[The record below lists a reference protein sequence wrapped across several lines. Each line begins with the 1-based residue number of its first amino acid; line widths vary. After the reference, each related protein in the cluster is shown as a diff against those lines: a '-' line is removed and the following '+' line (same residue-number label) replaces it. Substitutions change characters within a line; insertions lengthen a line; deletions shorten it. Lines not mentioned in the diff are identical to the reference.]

1 MTELTRSD
9 LKIVEEE
16 ESTLKQLVEYARANA
31 MIESREE
38 LLEQVY
44 SVREA
49 LSDAKE
55 DEVAQLTEQLSRLMS
70 LVNQTDQSLVDG
82 VDVSNPYFAH
92 MRLKEAKRIRNIFIG
107 TNVYCPGNIP
117 FQIVDWKVSP
127 ISLLYY
133 RYEEGEEY
141 EEEIGGRIFDGVV
154 EFKRIIKISDGE
166 LVRIAQ
172 GDMVLEKDSTGKW
185 SRHSQ
190 DEHALHGGAGIAP
203 RAENLRKGNPKM
215 GVGLKQEADKTKL
228 LKEITGLIDSE
239 QFSLITKPKSG
250 VVAIQGTAGSGKTT
264 VALHRVAWLHY
275 QDPNVFKPK
284 NMAVVVFSKALA
296 RYISKVLPSLGV
308 KNVNIHIFEDWMS
321 QQRRNLFGPLLPFKY
336 QEFTPVSVIRFKK
349 HPALLNTI
357 KIFLGGKETAF
368 DEGLNEIIRSKDV
381 QGFPVKDFKKIPFVS
396 RLYIMHKWVSG
407 HKQFKKK
414 AFRYGAE
421 VKLLMLKLMDRFVD
435 FNNSGIETVVQY
447 WDELFSDFTYLRE
460 HYIKFA
466 EDDFSEVK
474 FKEITEWLKK
484 QYVQRQSTNKDR
496 KDGLMVDEAS
506 LDNEDDPILLLF
518 YQQLLGKGFGKTDKG
533 LPKYR
538 HLMIDEAQDLC
549 ALELSVMMGMT
560 TEPHSVTLAG
570 DVNQKLIEHGG
581 FDSWERLF
589 NDLGLE
595 GEEVSAL
602 KVSYRSTY
610 EIMDFAVSVLEGHA
624 AYSKEIKAKR
634 NGPPVEFFKYDNQGE
649 MLYNLSNT
657 LNTLTRQEPGASVA
671 LICLTPEAAKSY
683 YEQLDRMEV
692 AGIRWVSDQDFSF
705 TAGIDVTDIRQVKG
719 LEFDYVVLMDVDTI
733 NYPDNTYARYLL
745 HIGATRASH
754 QLWMMNYRL
763 PSHLIPK
770 KVLGTVE

>member
-1 MTELTRSD
+1 MTDLTRVD
-9 LKIVEEE
+9 LSIIEEE
-16 ESTLKQLVEYARANA
+16 ETTLKQLVEYAKANA
-31 MIESREE
+31 MIESRDD
-38 LLEQVY
+38 LLKQVY

-49 LSDAKE
+49 LSEAKE

-92 MRLKEAKRIRNIFIG
+92 MRLKEEKRIRNIFIG
-107 TNVYCPGNIP
+107 TNVYCPSDIP

-127 ISLLYY
+127 ISMLYY

-141 EEEIGGRIFDGVV
+141 EEDIGGRIMEGTV
-154 EFKRIIKISDGE
+154 EFKRIIKVHNGT
-166 LVRIAQ
+166 LVRISH
-172 GDMVLEKDSTGKW
+172 GGSVYEKDDNGSWIKN
-185 SRHSQ
+185 SQKEHS
-190 DEHALHGGAGIAP
+190 LHGGAGIAP
-203 RAENLRKGNPKM
+203 RAENLKKGNPKM
-215 GVGLKQEADKTKL
+215 GVGLRQEADKTKL

-264 VALHRVAWLHY
+264 VALHRVSWLHY
-275 QDPNVFKPK
+275 QDPTFFKPEK
-284 NMAVVVFSKALA
+284 MAIVVFSKALA

-308 KNVNIHIFEDWMS
+308 KGVNIHIFEEWMS
-321 QQRRNLFGPLLPFKY
+321 QQRRNLFGPLLPSRY
-336 QEFTPVSVIRFKK
+336 AEFTPVSVIRFKK
-349 HPALLNTI
+349 HPALLKTV
-357 KIFLGGKETAF
+357 KTFLENKEHDF
-368 DEGLNEIIRSKDV
+368 DVDLKEIISSKGV
-381 QGFPVKDFKKIPFVS
+381 KTFPFEDLKKIPFIS

-407 HKQFKKK
+407 HKQFKKET
-414 AFRYGAE
+414 FSYGTE
-421 VKLLMLKLMDRFVD
+421 VKLLILKLMGKFVN
-435 FNNSGIETVVQY
+435 FNQSRVETVLQC

-460 HYIKFA
+460 QYFKHA
-466 EDDFSEVK
+466 EEEFSEVK

-484 QYVQRQSTNKDR
+484 QYVQRQSSNRDR
-496 KDGLMVDEAS
+496 KDGLMVDEAT

-518 YQQLLGKGFGKTDKG
+518 YQKLLGKGFGKTDKG

-581 FDSWERLF
+581 FDSWELLF
-589 NDLGLE
+589 KDLGLE
-595 GEEVSAL
+595 GEKISAL

-610 EIMDFAVSVLEGHA
+610 EIMNFAISVLDGA
-624 AYSKEIKAKR
+624 AYSKEVKAKR
-634 NGPPVEFFKYDNQGE
+634 NGPPVELFKYENQGE

-657 LNTLTRQEPGASVA
+657 LNELIRQEPGASVA
-671 LICLTPEAAKSY
+671 LICLTPESAKGY

-692 AGIRWVSDQDFSF
+692 ANIRLIKDQEFSF
-705 TAGIDVTDIRQVKG
+705 TAGIDITDIRQVKG
-719 LEFDYVVLMDVDTI
+719 LEFDYVILMDVDTV
-733 NYPDNTYARYLL
+733 NYPDNKYARYLL

-763 PSHLIPK
+763 PSPMIPQNI
-770 KVLGTVE
+770 VEASI

>member
-1 MTELTRSD
+1 MTD
-9 LKIVEEE
+9 LSRVDLDIIEEE
-16 ESTLKQLVEYARANA
+16 EGFLKQLLEYAKANA
-31 MIESREE
+31 MIQSRDD

-49 LSDAKE
+49 LSEAKE

-82 VDVSNPYFAH
+82 VDLSNPYFAH
-92 MRLKEAKRIRNIFIG
+92 MRLKEEKRVRNIFIG
-107 TNVYCPGNIP
+107 TNVYCPSQIP

-141 EEEIGGRIFDGVV
+141 EEDIGGRTMEGVV
-154 EFKRIIKISDGE
+154 EFKRIIKVDDGV
-166 LVRIAQ
+166 LTRITHGAA
-172 GDMVLEKDSTGKW
+172 VYEKDAAGTWIKKGHAE
-185 SRHSQ
+185 HS
-190 DEHALHGGAGIAP
+190 LHGGAGMAP
-203 RAENLRKGNPKM
+203 RAENLKKGNPKM
-215 GVGLKQEADKTKL
+215 GIGLKQEADKTKL

-275 QDPNVFKPK
+275 QDPTFFKPE
-284 NMAVVVFSKALA
+284 NMAIVVFSKALA

-308 KNVNIHIFEDWMS
+308 KGVNIHIFEEWMS
-321 QQRRNLFGPLLPFKY
+321 QQRRNLYGPLLPSRY
-336 QEFTPVSVIRFKK
+336 AEFTPVSVIRFKK
-349 HPALLNTI
+349 HPALLKTVRM
-357 KIFLGGKETAF
+357 FLGEKESDFNTAL
-368 DEGLNEIIRSKDV
+368 ESIITSKGLK
-381 QGFPVKDFKKIPFVS
+381 GFPLKDFNKIPFIS

-407 HKQFKKK
+407 HKQFKKQ
-414 AFRYGAE
+414 AFGYSAE
-421 VKLLMLKLMDRFVD
+421 ARLLLLKLMGTYVN
-435 FNNSGIETVVQY
+435 FNHSRIETVVQY

-460 HYIKFA
+460 QYFKFA
-466 EDDFSEVK
+466 EEEFSEVK

-484 QYVQRQSTNKDR
+484 QYVQRQSSNKER
-496 KDGLMVDEAS
+496 KEGLMVDEAT

-560 TEPHSVTLAG
+560 TEPHSITLAG

-610 EIMDFAVSVLEGHA
+610 EIMDFAVSVLDGA

-634 NGPPVEFFKYDNQGE
+634 NGPPVEFFKYENQGE
-649 MLYNLSNT
+649 MLYNLSSS
-657 LNTLTRQEPGASVA
+657 LNELVRQEPGASVA
-671 LICLTPEAAKSY
+671 LICLTPEAAKGY

-692 AGIRWVSDQDFSF
+692 ASIRWVKDQEFSF
-705 TAGIDVTDIRQVKG
+705 SAGIDVTDIRQVKG
-719 LEFDYVVLMDVDTI
+719 LEFDYVILMDVDTV
-733 NYPDNTYARYLL
+733 NYPDNRYARYLL

-763 PSHLIPK
+763 PSPMIPK
-770 KVLGTVE
+770 KILEQ